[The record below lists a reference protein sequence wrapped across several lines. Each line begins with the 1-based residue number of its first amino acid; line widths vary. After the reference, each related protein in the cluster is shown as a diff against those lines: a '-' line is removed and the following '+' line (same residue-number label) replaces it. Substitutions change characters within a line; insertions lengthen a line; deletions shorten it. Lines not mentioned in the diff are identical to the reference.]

1 MCSPIFLYLG
11 SILLHNVAYARSAPP
26 RKNTKDYFCS
36 DNLKCNFGEKQTCLF
51 KDTSTP
57 TLKCVQHQSDCVTL
71 WKGTCGNNGVPKC
84 LDDHTECIC
93 FCGMIAY
100 QWIIAVLIVHSLSL
114 KSPIKPRCGSLT
126 SCNFGDKRLCTMH
139 YGKIYFRGCRD
150 IQGFYKYIRT
160 SG

>member
-93 FCGMIAY
+93 FCGEAES
-100 QWIIAVLIVHSLSL
+100 SLLEKL
-114 KSPIKPRCGSLT
+114 KKKFGALTDKFSKSKP
-126 SCNFGDKRLCTMH
+126 
-139 YGKIYFRGCRD
+139 
-150 IQGFYKYIRT
+150 
-160 SG
+160 